1 MSVDHVD
8 WDDLKLFLTDHARV
22 TPSVEQDKFG
32 VRYLV
37 LTAVDEEEVEEEVEE
52 VLEKKTPVEAE
63 KGVMTEEVTTTTAV
77 PDTTTEEEVDDEEE
91 EEEEEVEEEVLEEE
105 EKPAVFR
112 IVIKDTMHE
121 EVVDFT
127 RTIFTSAFIAAVT
140 STMLSYCAC

>member
-37 LTAVDEEEVEEEVEE
+37 LTAVDEEEVEE
-52 VLEKKTPVEAE
+52 VLEKKTAVEAE

-77 PDTTTEEEVDDEEE
+77 PDTTTEEEVDDEEEE